1 MEKNDRIDYRTE
13 TEIRLLAT
21 ALLSDS
27 VEKIISAVKET
38 LEVTLPELS
47 ADIMEKGVYLTGGGS
62 SLKGLKDRIEAA
74 IGIPVIIPEAPSDC
88 VVRGTS
94 IKLRRA
100 K

>member
-1 MEKNDRIDYRTE
+1 
-13 TEIRLLAT
+13 
-21 ALLSDS
+21 
-27 VEKIISAVKET
+27 
-38 LEVTLPELS
+38 
-47 ADIMEKGVYLTGGGS
+47 MEKGVYLTGGGS